1 MDYHK
6 EVRNMYTFLTYILSD
21 GTEVDTYSKAL
32 ASGQRFKKRFKSY
45 KYEDNKNPFKV
56 PNKQP
61 DYIKEDLVI

>member
-32 ASGQRFKKRFKSY
+32 ASGQRFKKRFK
-45 KYEDNKNPFKV
+45 
-56 PNKQP
+56 
-61 DYIKEDLVI
+61 